1 MRSAARPTRSCLL
14 RHKSDTV
21 DLLKTC
27 FTVIDQPL
35 CGLPERHRAGGTRYF
50 LKFSCRGARD
60 DQVAQLVVQ
69 HEQLAD
75 RLAALEAGAAALR
88 AALAF
93 AAGAEHAHQALRQH

>member
-50 LKFSCRGARD
+50 LKFSCRGPRD
-60 DQVAQLVVQ
+60 DQIAQLVVQ
-69 HEQLAD
+69 HAQLAD
-75 RLAALEAGAAALR
+75 RLAALETGVAALP

-93 AAGAEHAHQALRQH
+93 AACAGPSHHA